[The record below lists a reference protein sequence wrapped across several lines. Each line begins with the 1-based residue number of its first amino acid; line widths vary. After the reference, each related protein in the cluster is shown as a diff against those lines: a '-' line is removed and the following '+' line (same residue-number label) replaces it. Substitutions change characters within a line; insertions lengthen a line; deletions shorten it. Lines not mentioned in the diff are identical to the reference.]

1 MRGGEYI
8 MQGNRT
14 MSRVIPEGELN
25 CIWMEAG
32 LVSYKLCERSYD
44 CENCPFDQVMRM
56 QSRSASSPAVE
67 QKKDAE
73 ETKPGKKTYTS
84 HETLVNLI
92 SDLFSPPLSVPLPGD
107 RLYSRN
113 HVWMKRVEENLYRVG
128 IDHYAAYFLE
138 GIQSIILPQANSVS
152 SRNNPCAWILCEDG
166 TIAVRSPLN
175 GKTVKSNS
183 KLKDSVYLVNK
194 DPYDSGWISEVG
206 IEGQKSLP
214 KDCCDAAGMESLCSS
229 QFQQL
234 KQDLIADFYRKRR
247 VSAEHSRQ
255 FLQDLI
261 ANFDRKPPSLG
272 VTLMDGGMRPR
283 NLKDVLGSEKFVSFL
298 QKLLSIKI

>member
-1 MRGGEYI
+1 

-32 LVSYKLCERSYD
+32 LVSYKLCDRSYE
-44 CENCPFDQVMRM
+44 CESCPFDQVMRM
-56 QSRSASSPAVE
+56 QSRPAPSPAVE
-67 QKKDAE
+67 QTKDAK

-138 GIQSIILPQANSVS
+138 DIQSIILPQAETVS

-175 GKTVKSNS
+175 GKTVRSNS

-194 DPYDSGWISEVG
+194 DPYDSGWVSEVAISVG
-206 IEGQKSLP
+206 SCGEEQNSLP

-234 KQDLIADFYRKRR
+234 KQDLISDFYRKRR
-247 VSAEHSRQ
+247 VPAEHSRQ
-255 FLQDLI
+255 FLQDII
-261 ANFDRKPPSLG
+261 ANFDRKLPPLG
-272 VTLMDGGMRPR
+272 VTLRDGGMRPR
-283 NLKDVLGSEKFVSFL
+283 NLKDVLDSETFVSFL